1 MHRTPAKQAQMIEHF
16 RQVADRALERHN
28 ANPSEISQRI
38 VMEARED
45 LRRELNQAALARE
58 GCGARD
64 KEGTTM
70 ILSPTLKAIKD
81 EQDRVLDRFRGN
93 VRKMSEKRKKTKLH
107 GAALKA
113 HEKKLGKRSK
123 KRKGEHHKKK
133 KAHHRRRACAF
144 CGHTAVHH
152 AKQGCLHHSGM
163 KFCSCKHRG

>member
-1 MHRTPAKQAQMIEHF
+1 MASKKKKPNWKAVELSAMGAQLKEHGY
-16 RQVADRALERHN
+16 RAADA
-28 ANPSEISQRI
+28 
-38 VMEARED
+38 AR
-45 LRRELNQAALARE
+45 LRRLGILGPYDLEHRLRTGNLELTH
-58 GCGARD
+58 G
-64 KEGTTM
+64 
-70 ILSPTLKAIKD
+70 LK
-81 EQDRVLDRFRGN
+81 R
-93 VRKMSEKRKKTKLH
+93 KRKKERPMASRKKLH

>member
-28 ANPSEISQRI
+28 ANPSEISERI

-45 LRRELNQAALARE
+45 LRRELNQAALDRIQ
-58 GCGARD
+58 GCGAERD

-70 ILSPTLKAIKD
+70 ASKK
-81 EQDRVLDRFRGN
+81 
-93 VRKMSEKRKKTKLH
+93 KKKTKLH

-144 CGHTAVHH
+144 CGHAAVHH